1 MPANDTLNV
10 MPSADDKERPGEVLA
25 AFLKL
30 GLTSFGG
37 PIAHLGYFREEFVA
51 RRGWIDDRFYADLV
65 ALCQFLP
72 GPASSPGRLRIWAC
86 SVPDRR
92 VRWPP
97 GWRLPCLPPCCC
109 CCSRS
114 ERGAFSGP
122 LGIGG
127 IARVET
133 GGRVAIVAQ
142 AVWGDGAHAL
152 PPTAHARRSRS
163 PPS

>member
-1 MPANDTLNV
+1 V
-10 MPSADDKERPGEVLA
+10 
-25 AFLKL
+25 
-30 GLTSFGG
+30 G

-51 RRGWIDDRFYADLV
+51 RRGWIDDRGYADLV

-72 GPASSPGRLRIWAC
+72 GTGIQPRSASHLGLQRAGPAGALAAWRGVYLAFRPAAAAVRARSGGRFQA
-86 SVPDRR
+86 
-92 VRWPP
+92 
-97 GWRLPCLPPCCC
+97 
-109 CCSRS
+109 RS
-114 ERGAFSGP
+114 ASGV
-122 LGIGG
+122 LHGLKL
-127 IARVET
+127 